1 MKESQYI
8 LDLLHRYIFVYICD
22 ILHIPLYLL
31 VNREMII
38 IYSVGGDI
46 EWREIEYL
54 ERESLWEQME

>member
-1 MKESQYI
+1 M
-8 LDLLHRYIFVYICD
+8 CD

-38 IYSVGGDI
+38 IYSVGGGI

-54 ERESLWEQME
+54 ERERAFGNKWSETNNYINKLCPALKMIS